1 MWRFGW
7 PPGAWTCEIKKT
19 AFVYVG
25 QCRLRDNPPW
35 NSVRPEPFSKF
46 MIGLA
51 NRSQPFDEV
60 IDFLN
65 SSGFCKKW
73 IPESVSGL
81 DFLWGL
87 TAEDFLLGGV
97 SHCLA

>member
-1 MWRFGW
+1 MKLKKQHLFMLDSAG
-7 PPGAWTCEIKKT
+7 CEIT
-19 AFVYVG
+19 
-25 QCRLRDNPPW
+25 PPW

-46 MIGLA
+46 MMGLA
-51 NRSQPFDEV
+51 NRSQPSDEV